1 MMIMNVKELK
11 KYKILVKSDA
21 GECNLYA
28 AENLQKYL
36 KLTTKVN
43 LKIVTDDK
51 AVSFPFFSIGETK
64 EFLKANKDF
73 DRTTLIHDGFRIF
86 KDENNNIYFD
96 SLSPRGVMYAVFDF
110 LEVELGVRFLTVN
123 AEHVPTVKEVNFDK
137 IPRVSIPSFELGSEI
152 FTEIF
157 GQGRNPKTD
166 FDLFAKM
173 RARDLFTSP
182 NIPAKFG
189 GPFPYC
195 ARNDFHNY
203 HYYCPAKDHGE
214 KHPEWYK
221 YITVNGVRHEQ
232 IDLTN
237 GITLD
242 GKVDES
248 MEESVLKTVIE
259 EFKKDMDANPNAEI
273 FGFTQEDSADE
284 VDNEA
289 NRMYTEKYGRSGI
302 MVRFCNAII
311 RELNKYAKEK
321 YNKTVKLITFA
332 YGNTK
337 YAPMKEVDGERV
349 PIDDT
354 VICDENLIIM
364 YAIAGNMYF
373 PYGDP
378 RQSKSNLQIISDWKK
393 LANRFWFWGYDNNY
407 AHFQCYMDTF
417 HTINDNMKFF
427 KELGVEYLFM
437 EAGGGKANWQI
448 HMRAYAYL
456 KKIWNVDLDAN
467 ELLKEY
473 ANLYYGPVGDRVLEI
488 IDLFHNYYKTRNEGT
503 KEEDQVFFWM
513 RQNIE
518 KASSTPIELL
528 ERVLAIT
535 YEMDQTVDNSKLSK
549 KEKKVLKQRISE
561 VRMTPAKMICH
572 NFYDY
577 YPSATKE
584 ERIKACDLYV
594 ESARGTGYPDEE
606 LFSGSRWRIVDQ
618 YIPEIYEKH
627 EKYERGEREQTNS
640 KQMIPNDVI

>member
-1 MMIMNVKELK
+1 MNLK
-11 KYKILVKSDA
+11 QLKNYKIVVKKDA
-21 GECNLYA
+21 GECNLYS

-36 KLTTKVN
+36 EKTTGVKLE
-43 LKIVTDDK
+43 IVTCDK
-51 AVSFPFFSIGETK
+51 AAAPFFSIGETCQFK
-64 EFLKANKDF
+64 LATKDF
-73 DRTTLIHDGFRIF
+73 DRSTLIHDGFRIF
-86 KDENNNIYFD
+86 KDENDSIYFD
-96 SLSPRGVMYAVFDF
+96 SLSNRGVMYAVFDF
-110 LEVELGVRFLTVN
+110 IEVELGVRFLTVN
-123 AEHVPTVKEVNFDK
+123 AEHVPTVSEIDLSK
-137 IPRVSIPSFELGSEI
+137 IDRVSIPSFELGSEMY
-152 FTEIF
+152 TEIF
-157 GQGRNPKTD
+157 GQGKNNPNIN

-182 NIPAKFG
+182 NIPEKFG

-203 HYYCPAKDHGE
+203 HYYCPASVHGE

-248 MEESVLKTVIE
+248 MEESVLKTVIK

-289 NRMYTEKYGRSGI
+289 NRFYTEKYGRSGI

-337 YAPMKEVDGERV
+337 YAPMKEVNGERV

-373 PYGDP
+373 PYGDI
-378 RQSKSNLQIISDWKK
+378 RQSKENLQIVSDWKK
-393 LANRFWFWGYDNNY
+393 LGNRFWFWGYDNNY
-407 AHFQCYMDTF
+407 AHYQWYMDTF
-417 HTINDNMKFF
+417 HTINDNIKFF

-437 EAGGGKANWQI
+437 EAGGGPANWQI

-456 KKIWNVDLDAN
+456 KKIWNADLDAN

-473 ANLYYGPVGDRVLEI
+473 AKLYYGIVSDRVLEI
-488 IDLFHNYYKTRNEGT
+488 IDLFHNYYKGRNEEG
-503 KEEDQVFFWM
+503 KGEEVFFWM
-513 RQNIE
+513 RRNVEQ
-518 KASSTPIELL
+518 ASSTPIELL
-528 ERVLAIT
+528 EKVLAIID
-535 YEMDQTVDNSKLSK
+535 EMYQTVDNSNLSLE
-549 KEKKVLKQRISE
+549 EKKVLRERISE
-561 VRMTPAKMICH
+561 IRMTPTKMICH

-577 YPSATKE
+577 YPNATKE
-584 ERIKACDLYV
+584 ERIKACDEYV
-594 ESARGTGYPDEE
+594 KSARATGYPDEK
-606 LFSGSRWRIVDQ
+606 LFSGARWRIVDQ
-618 YIPEIYEKH
+618 YIPEIYAKH
-627 EKYERGEREQTNS
+627 EKYENGEIEDTKS

>member
-1 MMIMNVKELK
+1 MNVKELK
-11 KYKILVKSDA
+11 NYKILVKENA
-21 GECNLYA
+21 GECNLYS
-28 AENLQKYL
+28 AENLQKYI
-36 KLTTKVN
+36 KLTADIDIE
-43 LKIVTDDK
+43 IVSDEKD
-51 AVSFPFFSIGETK
+51 VSSPFFSIGQTK
-64 EFLKANKDF
+64 AFLKATKDF
-73 DRTTLIHDGFRIF
+73 DRSTLIHDGFRIF
-86 KDENNNIYFD
+86 KDEDNNIYFD
-96 SLSPRGVMYAVFDF
+96 SLSHRGVMYAVFDF
-110 LEVELGVRFLTVN
+110 IEVELGVRFLTVN
-123 AEHVPTVKEVNFDK
+123 AEHIPTVKEISFDK
-137 IPRVSIPSFELGSEI
+137 IDRVSIPSFELGSEI

-166 FDLFAKM
+166 FDLFAKL

-182 NIPAKFG
+182 NIPEKFG

-203 HYYCPAKDHGE
+203 HFYCPAKDHGE

-221 YITVNGVRHEQ
+221 YITVNAVRHEQ
-232 IDLTN
+232 IDICN

-248 MEESVLKTVIE
+248 MEESVLKTVID

-273 FGFTQEDSADE
+273 FGFTQEDSGDE

-354 VICDENLIIM
+354 VICDDNLIIM

-378 RQSKSNLQIISDWKK
+378 RQSQSNLQIIDDWKK
-393 LANRFWFWGYDNNY
+393 LAKRFWFWGYDNNY
-407 AHFQCYMDTF
+407 AHYQCYMDTF
-417 HTINDNMKFF
+417 HTINDNMRFF
-427 KELGVEYLFM
+427 KDLGVEYLFM
-437 EAGGGKANWQI
+437 EAGGGKANWQV
-448 HMRAYAYL
+448 HMKAYAYL

-473 ANLYYGPVGDRVLEI
+473 AKLYYGIVGDRVLEI
-488 IDLFHNYYKTRNEGT
+488 ISTFHDYYKTRNEGT

-518 KASSTPIELL
+518 EASSTPIEVLNKVLTIIDEMVETVKASDLSDSEKTTLL
-528 ERVLAIT
+528 ER
-535 YEMDQTVDNSKLSK
+535 
-549 KEKKVLKQRISE
+549 ISE
-561 VRMTPAKMICH
+561 IKMTPTKMIY
-572 NFYDY
+572 NKFYDY
-577 YPSATKE
+577 FPNATKE
-584 ERIKACDLYV
+584 ERLKARDAYI

-606 LFSGSRWRIVDQ
+606 LHSGARWRIIDQ
-618 YIPEIYEKH
+618 YIPEMEERH
-627 EKYERGEREQTNS
+627 SKYEAGEREGTNS